1 MSWWCTRRAAGE
13 TDLTELARDIGRA
26 IIHTHTHKP
35 ATNTHTHMSRGMSML
50 AVLAQRQQKQDNMV
64 ASGRGAMSRAKSVK
78 SVSISEV
85 PASVA
90 L

>member
-1 MSWWCTRRAAGE
+1 
-13 TDLTELARDIGRA
+13 
-26 IIHTHTHKP
+26 
-35 ATNTHTHMSRGMSML
+35 
-50 AVLAQRQQKQDNMV
+50 MV